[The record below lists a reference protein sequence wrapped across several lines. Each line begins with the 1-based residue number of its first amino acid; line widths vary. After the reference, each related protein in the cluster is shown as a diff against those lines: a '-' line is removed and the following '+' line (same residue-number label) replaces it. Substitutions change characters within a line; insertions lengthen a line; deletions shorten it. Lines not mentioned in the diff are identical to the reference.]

1 MESWLMIS
9 SGIILANFY
18 GDDQLLYQT
27 VSDCNY
33 QIHLG
38 FQRSQASRPTDAVCA
53 LRAPPARSGFDKALA
68 QPSAE
73 STGAPAAPALWS
85 SSCKAFPAAA
95 VDPAWCTRA
104 FLGEEMILE
113 KAPKKIDGK
122 GESYNVRPPL
132 DS

>member
-33 QIHLG
+33 QIHHG

-73 STGAPAAPALWS
+73 STGAPRGAPPFGAAPARPSQPRQWILLGAPGRSSAKRWS
-85 SSCKAFPAAA
+85 
-95 VDPAWCTRA
+95 
-104 FLGEEMILE
+104 
-113 KAPKKIDGK
+113 
-122 GESYNVRPPL
+122 
-132 DS
+132 